1 MMMMMM
7 IIIKRSDGKKGK
19 NRAKGACGGGGG
31 CRQAQITAK
40 GEDRGG
46 LRTCTTA
53 TPHMEVA
60 LRSARSL

>member
-1 MMMMMM
+1 MMMM
-7 IIIKRSDGKKGK
+7 IIKWSDGKKGK
-19 NRAKGACGGGGG
+19 HRAKGRAGVCVGGVG
-31 CRQAQITAK
+31 QAQITAK

-60 LRSARSL
+60 LRSAWSL